1 MFVYLGGVF
10 IRNRLGSG
18 PLIHV
23 KHIQCYLQD
32 VVLAMIPFCKR
43 ICEGGTAKWK
53 ISFGKAPCVMQP
65 CPQGLYLPALSHEID
80 ICIAESSAAITSVI
94 LIDIYNLWKCRI
106 GALLK
111 RSVSNLSLA
120 TRCCQATGN
129 GGKVRG
135 IRHVNFEP
143 ILPKIICVSLSMLQ
157 ACSLPLRSTQ

>member
-1 MFVYLGGVF
+1 MYLGGVF

-65 CPQGLYLPALSHEID
+65 CPQGLYLPALRHEID